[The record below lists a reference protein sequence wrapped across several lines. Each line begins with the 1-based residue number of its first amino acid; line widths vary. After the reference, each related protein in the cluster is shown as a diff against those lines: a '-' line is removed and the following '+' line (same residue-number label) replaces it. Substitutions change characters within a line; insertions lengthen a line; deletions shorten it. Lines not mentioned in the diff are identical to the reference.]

1 MGTVQTRN
9 CIHRLLVASSQ
20 QSHPEKRYCMSL
32 EEDLVRILYEREL
45 RITTAESCTGGMIA
59 STLVNV
65 AGVSDVFDAGYVTYS
80 EDAKITQLGVK
91 RETLEKFTVYSEQV
105 ACEMA
110 EGAAKTA
117 GADVALSVTG
127 IAGPDGGTPDFP
139 VGLCYIG
146 CYFDGE
152 VVVER
157 YVFEGDRQSV
167 RGQAVKAALEL
178 AFKIL
183 GQ

>member
-1 MGTVQTRN
+1 
-9 CIHRLLVASSQ
+9 
-20 QSHPEKRYCMSL
+20 MSL

-91 RETLEKFTVYSEQV
+91 RENIEKYTVYSEQV

-110 EGAAKTA
+110 EGAAKAA

-167 RGQAVKAALEL
+167 RRQAVTAALEL
-178 AFKIL
+178 ALKIL